1 MTAET
6 PANCIMLLDRLGAL
20 EQGGRQSVCEGEGGG
35 RARAGKRLGV
45 LKPEGT

>member
-35 RARAGKRLGV
+35 GERG
-45 LKPEGT
+45 PEKGWGC